1 MFLLMRI
8 EQSVLVR
15 RLDEGPSLCWGRN
28 FTLVVAMT
36 LRLCPEVGFDV
47 ERSLEKRTVE
57 CIHQFRKG
65 LAFALSKRHELIS
78 APPASKR
85 IMIVEVEVSLR
96 DGRTWRIGRICY
108 PYSLE
113 SLVEI

>member
-1 MFLLMRI
+1 MRI

-15 RLDEGPSLCWGRN
+15 RLDEGPLLCRGRN

-57 CIHQFRKG
+57 CIHQFREG
-65 LAFALSKRHELIS
+65 LAFALSKRHGLIS

-85 IMIVEVEVSLR
+85 TMIVEMEISLR
-96 DGRTWRIGRICY
+96 HGRTW
-108 PYSLE
+108 
-113 SLVEI
+113 